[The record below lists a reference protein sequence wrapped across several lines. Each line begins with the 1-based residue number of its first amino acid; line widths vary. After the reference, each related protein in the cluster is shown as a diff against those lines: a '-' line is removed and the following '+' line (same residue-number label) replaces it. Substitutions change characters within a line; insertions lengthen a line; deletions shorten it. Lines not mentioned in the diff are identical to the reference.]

1 MKKTSLLLISA
12 VFLGACGGAAPVVT
26 NQQTDGPQNPSSTTG
41 SETVAAHSADGRIKP
56 AGVTEPA
63 APGGGEKTGWTR
75 GGNPIDTTALDSAI
89 KSAEAKVK
97 ASPSD
102 ESSKKALS
110 QAYYN
115 RAVALTEARQ
125 YASALG
131 DYRRAVKYD
140 ASNTDA
146 KDWIDKII
154 IIYDGLNKAYPKEGE
169 EPPPLEYKPGS

>member
-1 MKKTSLLLISA
+1 MKRTLLLLISA
-12 VFLGACGGAAPVVT
+12 AFLGACSSATPVIT
-26 NQQTDGPQNPSSTTG
+26 NQQTDGSQSPSSSSGT
-41 SETVAAHSADGRIKP
+41 ETVAAHSADGRIKP
-56 AGVTEPA
+56 TGVNEQS

-75 GGNPIDTTALDSAI
+75 GGNPIDTSSFDSEI
-89 KSAEAKVK
+89 KSADAKVK

-102 ESSKKALS
+102 EAAKKALS
-110 QAYYN
+110 QAYYK

-140 ASNTDA
+140 AGNTDA
-146 KDWIDKII
+146 KEWIDKII
-154 IIYDGLNKAYPKEGE
+154 IIYDGLNKDYPKEGE